1 MAGLIL
7 AGGRVVTP
15 DGVRWA
21 DVVVR
26 EGRIT
31 ELREPS
37 PRPDDAADTE
47 RIELDGRWLL
57 PGFVDVHVHGGDGAQ
72 FNTDDPAEV
81 QRAAAFHARHGTTAL
96 LATTVAAPVEELLG
110 ALDAIGA
117 ASAAP
122 QPGAADVLG
131 AHLEGP
137 FLSAIR
143 PGAMESAHF
152 MAPADGAAGSDADGA
167 GEPPLSHAAERLL
180 GHPAARSISLAPEL
194 SGALELTRRAVA
206 RGLLVSLAH
215 SDADYAQA
223 VAAIEAGARAVTHA
237 FNAMRPLHHRDPG
250 LLGAALD
257 RDELTCEVI
266 CDGVHVDPAAVRLLM
281 RLKGAVGTVLVTDAI
296 EATGL
301 PDGDYRL
308 GDRSICVRAG
318 RATLPGSTTI
328 AGATLTMD
336 AAVRNAVAFGGVT
349 LADAARMAATT
360 PAELL
365 GIGERKGSIA
375 PGRDADLVVLD
386 RDLALTRVM
395 ARGEWVRTTAV
406 PA

>member
-1 MAGLIL
+1 MTELIL

-15 DGVRWA
+15 DGVRWV

-26 EGRIT
+26 AGRIA
-31 ELREPS
+31 ELREPA
-37 PRPDDAADTE
+37 PDAHAPSDGGAAAPE
-47 RIELDGRWLL
+47 RVELDGRWLL
-57 PGFVDVHVHGGDGAQ
+57 PGFVDLHVHGGDGAQ
-72 FNTDDPAEV
+72 FNTDDPDEV

-96 LATTVAAPVEELLG
+96 LATTVAAPAEELLG
-110 ALDAIGA
+110 ALDAIA
-117 ASAAP
+117 EASAAP
-122 QPGAADVLG
+122 RAGAAEVLG

-137 FLSAIR
+137 FLSPIR
-143 PGAMESAHF
+143 PGAMEADHF
-152 MAPADGAAGSDADGA
+152 VAPADAVA
-167 GEPPLSHAAERLL
+167 AAERLV
-180 GHPAARSISLAPEL
+180 GHAAARSISLAPEL
-194 SGALELTRRAVA
+194 PGALELTRRAVA

-215 SDADYAQA
+215 SDADYGQA
-223 VAAIEAGARAVTHA
+223 VTAIEAGARAVTHA

-257 RDELTCEVI
+257 RDELSCEVI

-281 RLKGAVGTVLVTDAI
+281 RCKGAERTLLVTDAI

-308 GDRSICVRAG
+308 GDRAVCVRAG
-318 RATLPGSTTI
+318 RATLPGRETI

-365 GIGERKGSIA
+365 GIGARKGSIA

-395 ARGEWVRTTAV
+395 ARGAWIPV
-406 PA
+406 